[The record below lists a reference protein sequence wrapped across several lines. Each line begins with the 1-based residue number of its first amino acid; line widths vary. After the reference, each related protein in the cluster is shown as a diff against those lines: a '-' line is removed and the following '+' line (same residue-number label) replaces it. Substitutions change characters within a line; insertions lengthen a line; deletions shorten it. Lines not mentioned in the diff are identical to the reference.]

1 MTELEDEWTQYLITM
16 HNEKTTGF
24 VKPVVKNT
32 EVITKSHDTE
42 DVNAPTIG
50 KINHD
55 MELIISTKTKVL
67 FLNRAIDIHNLFW
80 DIPVID
86 YWSPTTGV
94 LKKQIKVVSK
104 TQEEFDV
111 YQSRLKNI
119 RYYQEN
125 IIKQINNPAAR
136 SIKFKDERKIT
147 VGLSKKDILSY
158 RGKVKNAFYNCFA
171 LIVRFQMD
179 DRDNVQVGVQST
191 QPCAHSMGTEETCSS
206 VSSPT
211 NQRFG
216 QRDEVLR
223 TVGEAHLIQLT
234 SEGAKHSE
242 PALWVP
248 SCLAYPEKFGGDE
261 PFREVHIKV
270 FNTGKMEIPG
280 IVHYQVLEKVKTIV
294 LDILQPHV
302 SEPLSFLENSDEDHV
317 LINSNFNCGFFVN
330 RERFHSI
337 LRSENYG
344 IESSY
349 DPCSYP
355 GVKCKFYYNHSMG
368 FDPILQNGR
377 ILEEDRGMK
386 MNELLDCKKY
396 TEVSFMIF
404 RTGSGLIVG
413 NCTERILRFIFD
425 FIKKILITEYD
436 NICILSENPVI
447 KNKRPKMRKR
457 TFSYTTD
464 YFENNIHHT

>member
-1 MTELEDEWTQYLITM
+1 MTELEDEWTQYLITL

-86 YWSPTTGV
+86 YWNPTTGV

-104 TQEEFDV
+104 TQEDFNI
-111 YQSRLKNI
+111 YQSRLKEI

-179 DRDNVQVGVQST
+179 N
-191 QPCAHSMGTEETCSS
+191 
-206 VSSPT
+206 
-211 NQRFG
+211 
-216 QRDEVLR
+216 
-223 TVGEAHLIQLT
+223 
-234 SEGAKHSE
+234 
-242 PALWVP
+242 
-248 SCLAYPEKFGGDE
+248 E

-337 LRSENYG
+337 LRSEKYG

-355 GVKCKFYYNHSMG
+355 GIKCKFYYNHSID

-425 FIKKILITEYD
+425 FIKKMLITEYD